1 MEGSKIH
8 IVDDERIIRESLQF
22 LFSNENYEVRT
33 YASASAFLDRVGP
46 TTTGCVV
53 TDVRMPDMSG
63 LQLLGEIKRRRLAL
77 PAIVITGYGDVSLA
91 IQAMKAGAVDF
102 LEKFEG
108 EALLA
113 CVRRVLSGTDEQET
127 RFFLNRVSTLTKR
140 EGEVLAGVVNG
151 KLNKTIAFELG
162 ISART
167 VETHRAQVM
176 RKMKVGSLAE
186 LVRMALRVPE
196 TIALLEARRANF
208 LSEDPQT
215 RRRGARPPF
224 QSSNA
229 A

>member
-1 MEGSKIH
+1 MESSKIYV
-8 IVDDERIIRESLQF
+8 IDDEKAVRESLHF
-22 LFSNENYEVRT
+22 LFSNENYDVAT
-33 YASASAFLDRVGP
+33 YASAAAFLDSIRP
-46 TTTGCVV
+46 TATGCIV
-53 TDVRMPDMSG
+53 TDIRMPGMSG
-63 LQLLGEIKRRRLAL
+63 LELLAELKKRRITL
-77 PAIVITGYGDVSLA
+77 PTIVITGYGEVALA

-108 EALLA
+108 EALLE
-113 CVRRVLSGTDEQET
+113 CVHRVLTGADEQET
-127 RFFLNRVSTLTKR
+127 QSFLKKVATLTRR

-186 LVRMALRVPE
+186 LVRMALRVPD
-196 TIALLEARRANF
+196 TIAALEARRGDLVSDA
-208 LSEDPQT
+208 DKP
-215 RRRGARPPF
+215 RRSTGQSF
-224 QSSNA
+224 ESSNA